1 MYKLT
6 FLNKSGEVDLDI
18 IAGKIISN
26 NIQCNG
32 VSMYSETPDKF
43 DIFTKEKHY
52 QQEQANP
59 LSAYFQQN
67 YSTLN
72 GIQQPQKQQHII
84 QSSLEQFNMPTNI
97 QQHSPANQQTH
108 RQTHGGGHNLLGII
122 LSIRI
127 RIKHI

>member
-43 DIFTKEKHY
+43 DIFTKE
-52 QQEQANP
+52 NP
-59 LSAYFQQN
+59 EKVYNIFKTIITDMKVKL
-67 YSTLN
+67 LKDK
-72 GIQQPQKQQHII
+72 QK
-84 QSSLEQFNMPTNI
+84 TNR
-97 QQHSPANQQTH
+97 S
-108 RQTHGGGHNLLGII
+108 
-122 LSIRI
+122 
-127 RIKHI
+127 